1 MTPTP
6 GIYLSDSKIFLSN
19 RKGPKIFL
27 IIMRFYAWVVS
38 KGIVVLGQMKTK
50 GATSHIDVPLSALVA
65 VLQPTALVRVSRRW
79 ANAMGVDGE
88 RPAQP
93 APPKT
98 VAIQAEGEIETKLE
112 VNVDNW

>member
-1 MTPTP
+1 MAIMP
-6 GIYLSDSKIFLSN
+6 GIYLSDSEIYLSN
-19 RKGPKIFL
+19 RKAPKIFL
-27 IIMRFYAWVVS
+27 LIMRFYAWVGN

-79 ANAMGVDGE
+79 ANTMGVDGD
-88 RPAQP
+88 RPVQP
-93 APPKT
+93 EVPKT
-98 VAIQAEGEIETKLE
+98 VAIQVEGENETKLE